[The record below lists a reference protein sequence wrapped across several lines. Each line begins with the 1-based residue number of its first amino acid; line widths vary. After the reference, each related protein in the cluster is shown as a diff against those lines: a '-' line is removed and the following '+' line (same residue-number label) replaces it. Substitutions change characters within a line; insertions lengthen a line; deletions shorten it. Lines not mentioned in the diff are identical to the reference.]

1 MTAVEHRRFMSAGPK
16 APADARDFV
25 RDRLS
30 TRDRIDDL
38 VLMVSELVTNAV
50 RHGPRGRV
58 FLRLIESKESLRV
71 EVQQLH
77 ETATTLNGKKPR
89 SGFGLKIVE
98 ALSDAWGTGDPD
110 WAGVWFEIRNE
121 GD

>member
-1 MTAVEHRRFMSAGPK
+1 MVTALEHRRFMTAGPK

-50 RHGPRGRV
+50 RHGSRGRV
-58 FLRLIESKESLRV
+58 FLRLIESKETLRV

-89 SGFGLKIVE
+89 SGFGLQIVE

-110 WAGVWFEIRNE
+110 WTGVWFEIRN

>member
-1 MTAVEHRRFMSAGPK
+1 MTALEHRRFMTAGPQ
-16 APADARDFV
+16 APSHARDFV
-25 RDRLS
+25 REKLS
-30 TRDRIDDL
+30 TTDRIDDL

-58 FLRLIESKESLRV
+58 FLRLIETKESLRV

-77 ETATTLNGKKPR
+77 ETAATLNGKKPR

-110 WAGVWFEIRNE
+110 WAGVWFEIKN

>member
-1 MTAVEHRRFMSAGPK
+1 MTAVEHRRFMTAGPK
-16 APADARDFV
+16 APADARAFV

-30 TRDRIDDL
+30 TRRRIDDL

-50 RHGPRGRV
+50 RHGPPGQV
-58 FLRLIESKESLRV
+58 FLRLIESKDSLRV

-77 ETATTLNGKKPR
+77 ETPTNLNGQKPR

-98 ALSDAWGTGDPD
+98 ALSDAWGTGDRD